1 MRFHSLKIYFALCL
15 GLPAALAAGCR
26 RDAAAYQ
33 YGNVS
38 VDGWDS
44 GDTVVLCVPPLE
56 QGGVF
61 AMQLGLRTSN
71 TVPYPFRELW
81 LTVKQEW
88 ASGQTFADTLQCT
101 LATPA
106 GDASGKGV
114 ALNQYE
120 FALPMRQLAKG
131 DSARICINH
140 IMRQDLLPGITDVGI
155 RLEAKKEE

>member
-1 MRFHSLKIYFALCL
+1 MRLRSMKIYVALFL
-15 GLPAALAAGCR
+15 GLFAALAAGCR
-26 RDAAAYQ
+26 RNAAAYQ
-33 YGNVS
+33 YGSVS
-38 VDGWDS
+38 VNGWEP
-44 GDTVVLCVPPLE
+44 GDTVVLYVPPLE
-56 QGGVF
+56 QGGAY

-81 LTVKQEW
+81 LMVKQEW

-120 FALPMRQLAKG
+120 FPLPVRQLAKG

-140 IMRQDLLPGITDVGI
+140 IMRRDLLPGITDVGI
-155 RLEAKKEE
+155 RLEAKKNE